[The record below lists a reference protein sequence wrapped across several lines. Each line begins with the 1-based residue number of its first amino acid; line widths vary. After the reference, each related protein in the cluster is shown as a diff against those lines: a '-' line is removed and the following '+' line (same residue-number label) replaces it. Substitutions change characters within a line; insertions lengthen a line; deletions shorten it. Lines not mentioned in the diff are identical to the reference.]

1 MKLEPR
7 ILHILDHSVPLHS
20 GYSFRTLAILR
31 EQRRRHWSTAQLTSS
46 KHYGSTA
53 AVEEAEGFGF
63 YRTQASSSRMAR
75 LPVLNQLAVIRDTRR
90 RLEQVIEL
98 ERPNLLHAHSPALNG
113 VAAVQAARRYR
124 LPLVYEMRASWEDA
138 AVDHGTTTAGSTRYR
153 LSRALETWVLR
164 RADSITTICEGLRGD
179 ILARG
184 IPAEKI
190 TVIPNA
196 VDIDRFPGAGEAAD
210 TELRQQLGLQEAFI
224 LGFIGSFYAYEG
236 LDLLVGALPAILQR
250 LPKAKV
256 VLIGGGPEESRLK
269 QQVSSLGL
277 EPHCLFIGR
286 VPHAEVER
294 YYGIIDLL
302 VYPRRSI
309 RLTELVTPLKPLEAM
324 AQNRLLIASNVGGHR
339 ELIRDGE
346 TGFLFE
352 SDSHEALAGA
362 VSRVMAA
369 RDRWAGIRRAG
380 RLFVETERSWS
391 ASVGRYASVYGRLLE
406 PGHGV

>member
-1 MKLEPR
+1 MSQEPR

-20 GYSFRTLAILR
+20 GYAFRTLAILR
-31 EQRRRHWSTAQLTSS
+31 EQRRRNWNTAQLTSS

-53 AVEEAEGFGF
+53 AVEEAEGFRF
-63 YRTQASSSRMAR
+63 YRTEASTSRIAS

-90 RLEQVIEL
+90 RLEQVIKL

-113 VAAVQAARRYR
+113 VAAVQAARRFR

-153 LSRALETWVLR
+153 VSRALETWVLR

-184 IPAEKI
+184 IAADKI

-196 VDIDRFPGAGEAAD
+196 VDIEQFSGVGQAD
-210 TELRQQLGLQEAFI
+210 TELRQRLGLQDAFI
-224 LGFIGSFYAYEG
+224 LGFLGSFYAYEG

-250 LPKAKV
+250 LPNAKV

-277 EPHCLFIGR
+277 QQHCLFIGR

-294 YYGIIDLL
+294 YYGIVDLL

-324 AQNRLLIASNVGGHR
+324 AQERLLIASNVGGHR

-352 SDSHEALAGA
+352 SDSHEALADA
-362 VSRVMAA
+362 VGRVMAA

-406 PGHGV
+406 PARGV